1 MDASDDE
8 LVVMVKQ
15 TGNRDAFGELVRRH
29 QASVRSTLVGL
40 TKDPSLAD
48 DLAQDAFI
56 RAYDRID
63 QYTLGRSFRS
73 WLGGIAYN
81 EYLQGLRRIRTSRRH
96 LESLASDLADPGE
109 FANEESAAIDLDR
122 ALENLRV
129 EERTA
134 VVLSYG
140 FGMSHAEISSVMQA
154 PVGTVKSWENR
165 GKDKVRGRLEGYSS
179 SCVNE

>member
-1 MDASDDE
+1 VDASDDE

-29 QASVRSTLVGL
+29 QATVRSTLVRL
-40 TKDPSLAD
+40 TKDPPLAD

-56 RAYDRID
+56 RAYDRIE
-63 QYTLGRSFRS
+63 QYKVGRSFRS

-96 LESLASDLADPGE
+96 LESLASGLDDSSE
-109 FANEESAAIDLDR
+109 FTNVESVAIDLDR

-140 FGMSHAEISSVMQA
+140 FGMSHAEISSVMKA
-154 PVGTVKSWENR
+154 PVGTVKSWVNR
-165 GKDKVRGRLEGYSS
+165 GKDKVRGRLEDYSS
-179 SCVNE
+179 SRTNE